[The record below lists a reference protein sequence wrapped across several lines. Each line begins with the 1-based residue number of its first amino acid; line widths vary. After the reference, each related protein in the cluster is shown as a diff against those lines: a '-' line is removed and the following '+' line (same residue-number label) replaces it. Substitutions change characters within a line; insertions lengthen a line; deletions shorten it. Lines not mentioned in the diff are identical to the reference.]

1 MSLIDK
7 TDIHD
12 LTNRANEKIRWMED
26 NVFHPSFSDVANEYA
41 ILTVRINSYI
51 VNNRLK
57 Q

>member
-1 MSLIDK
+1 MLIDK
-7 TDIHD
+7 NNIQD
-12 LTNRANEKIRWMED
+12 LIKRANEKIRWMED
-26 NVFHPSFSDVANEYA
+26 NVFHPSFLNVANEYA